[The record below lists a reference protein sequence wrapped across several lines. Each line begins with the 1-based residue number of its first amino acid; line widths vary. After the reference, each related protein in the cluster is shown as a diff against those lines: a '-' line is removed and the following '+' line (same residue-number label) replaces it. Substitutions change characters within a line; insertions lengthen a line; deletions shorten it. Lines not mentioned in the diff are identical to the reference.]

1 MKRVIC
7 GVVGLGMLV
16 FAVAAQA
23 QSLADVAKDEQAR
36 RKSIKHPTRVYT
48 NDDVRDVKPIS
59 TMGQEPKGQAVGSEG
74 AAGAEGVGEGA
85 GGAGAAKGAGA
96 PTVGGGSEGQ
106 WRERMA
112 AAREQLSRARIQLE
126 AMRARVGRLAGASVR
141 AASEAE
147 QSDVQRQQQE
157 TLQEYDRLRAD
168 VERYERAV
176 AEVEEQARQAGVPP
190 GWLH

>member
-16 FAVAAQA
+16 FAGAAQA
-23 QSLADVAKDEQAR
+23 QSLADVAKEEQAR
-36 RKSIKHPTRVYT
+36 RKSIKQPTRVYT
-48 NDDVRDVKPIS
+48 NDDVKDVKPIS
-59 TMGQEPKGQAVGSEG
+59 TMGQEAKGQA
-74 AAGAEGVGEGA
+74 AGQGTGA
-85 GGAGAAKGAGA
+85 GVADGASGAGDAKGAGA
-96 PTVGGGSEGQ
+96 PTAGGGNEGQ

-112 AAREQLSRARIQLE
+112 AAREQLSRTRIQLE
-126 AMRARVGRLAGASVR
+126 AMRGRVGRLAGASLT

-147 QSDVQRQQQE
+147 QGQVQRQQQE

-168 VERYERAV
+168 VERYERALT
-176 AEVEEQARQAGVPP
+176 ELEEQARQAGVPP